1 MIRYPL
7 RQMLT
12 ALVFVLTAVTCA
24 IWLTQALRFIDY
36 IVNRGVPLSTF
47 LYLAVLLLPDFFSLV
62 LPVAT
67 FSAVAFTYNKMTMDS
82 ELVVMRA
89 TGLSPGTLMLPA
101 LILAFGATLVGYS
114 LSLYIAPLSHGAFKD
129 LTYQIRNEYTNA
141 ILREG
146 VFTTVSESLTIYVR
160 QRSESGEL
168 IGLLVYDSRDQK
180 SPVTFIAERGA
191 LVRTADGPRV
201 RLVNGS
207 RQEHPQGG
215 TARVLTFDSYTVDL
229 SRLQQGSSVLRW
241 REPRER
247 FLGELLYPEVSPET
261 DPTAYN
267 KLIAEGHQR
276 LVTPLFCFS
285 YALIAMAA
293 LLTGELNRRGQL
305 DRILWAVLFVIASQ
319 ALNLGATNLA
329 ARALSTVP
337 LMYASVLVPSLA
349 SLYLL
354 LAPPRRR
361 RAPAPP
367 APPAPAE

>member
-1 MIRYPL
+1 MVWVIRYPL

-12 ALVFVLTAVTCA
+12 ALAFVLTSVTCA

-47 LYLAVLLLPDFFSLV
+47 LYLAVLLFPDFFSIV

-89 TGLSPGTLMLPA
+89 SGLSPSMLMLPG
-101 LILAFGATLVGYS
+101 LMLGLGATAVGYM

-146 VFTTVSESLTIYVR
+146 VFTTVSDNLTIYVR
-160 QRSESGEL
+160 QRTESGEL
-168 IGLLVYDSRDQK
+168 IGLLVYDIRDPK
-180 SPVTFIAERGA
+180 TPVTLIAERGA
-191 LVRTADGPRV
+191 MLRTADGPRV
-201 RLVNGS
+201 LLINGS
-207 RQEHPQGG
+207 RQENHPGSPP
-215 TARVLTFDSYTVDL
+215 RVLTFERTTEDL
-229 SRLQQGSSVLRW
+229 TRLQQGSSVLRW

-247 FLGELLYPEVSPET
+247 FLGELFYPEMSYAA
-261 DPTAYN
+261 DPTMYN

-276 LVTPLFCFS
+276 LVTPFFCLS
-285 YALIAMAA
+285 YALIALAA

-305 DRILWAVLFVIASQ
+305 DRILWAVLAVIASQ
-319 ALNLGATNLA
+319 ALNLAATNLA
-329 ARALSTVP
+329 TRELGMVV
-337 LMYASVLVPSLA
+337 LMYASVLLPCAA
-349 SLYLL
+349 SLYLI

-361 RAPAPP
+361 RQVL
-367 APPAPAE
+367 PAPAE